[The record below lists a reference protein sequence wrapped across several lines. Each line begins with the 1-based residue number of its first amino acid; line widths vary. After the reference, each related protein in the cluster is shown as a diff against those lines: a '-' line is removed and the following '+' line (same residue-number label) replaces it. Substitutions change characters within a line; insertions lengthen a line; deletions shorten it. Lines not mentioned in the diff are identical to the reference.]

1 MRFGYKAASEQFGP
15 AKLLDLAVSAER
27 CGFDSVF
34 VSDHF
39 HPFWHH
45 NGHATFSLSW
55 LAAAGQRTA
64 SVTLGTSVLAPTFRL
79 NPAVV
84 AQAAA
89 TLACLTPG
97 RLILGIGS
105 GEPINEMPALGIDW
119 PPFSTRFGRL
129 SEAVEVIRLLWSGE
143 FIDFEGEHFRLRG
156 ARLYDLPTI
165 RPKLLVAASGEF
177 AAGLAGRSGDGLLCT
192 SGAGVER
199 IRDVILPA
207 FKRGAA
213 HAGRPIG
220 SLLKVLEV
228 KVAFDLDRARA
239 VEETSIWA
247 PLDHLNSPIGDPR
260 ELERLGLE
268 SVNVSARRWL
278 VSDRPEEHLAQL
290 SPFLDLG
297 FDHVVIHSPSRD
309 QIRFQELYARDV
321 LPLLRAR
328 WSVPTT
334 SGAGD

>member
-1 MRFGYKAASEQFGP
+1 MLFGYKAASEQFAP
-15 AKLLDLAVSAER
+15 VELLDLALSAEHF
-27 CGFDSVF
+27 GFDSVF

-45 NGHATFSLSW
+45 DGHAMFTLSW
-55 LAAAGQRTA
+55 LGAAGQRTR
-64 SVTLGTSVLAPTFRL
+64 SVILGTSVLAPTFRL

-119 PPFSTRFGRL
+119 PPFATRFGRL
-129 SEAVEVIRLLWSGE
+129 VEAVEVIQLLWSGE
-143 FIDFEGEHFRLRG
+143 FVDFEGEYFRVHG
-156 ARLYDLPTI
+156 ARLYDIPAI
-165 RPKLLVAASGEF
+165 RPQFLVAASGES
-177 AAGLAGRSGDGLLCT
+177 AAELAGRSADGLLCT

-199 IRDVILPA
+199 IRDVLLPA
-207 FKRGAA
+207 FERGAVR
-213 HAGRPIG
+213 AGRRVR

-228 KVAFDLDRARA
+228 KVAFDPDRARA

-247 PLDHLNSPIGDPR
+247 ALDHLHSPVGDPR
-260 ELERLGLE
+260 ELERRGLE
-268 SVNVSARRWL
+268 TSHSAARRWL

-290 SPFLDLG
+290 TPFLDLG
-297 FDHVVIHSPSRD
+297 FDHVILHSPSRD
-309 QIRFQELYARDV
+309 QKRFQELYAREM

-328 WSVPTT
+328 WGAPARLATT
-334 SGAGD
+334 D